1 MLRSSDFIV
10 VLFFMPDKSIL
21 APSSFNIQSL
31 KTTDVKA
38 RSWLKALGNTSQVA
52 RERVWLDKLRSSF
65 FISNFCYL

>member
-10 VLFFMPDKSIL
+10 VLFFRPDKSIL
-21 APSSFNIQSL
+21 VPSSFNIQSL